1 MFPPSSKPPLLSN
14 FFTSLVYTSV
24 PQNKNTRN
32 GESVILNNFLVD
44 DFLRVWFLPSLC
56 GMSWTLGYC
65 AHCSSLKWTQ
75 TIFYSFVLNGLL
87 LVFNINRLHLNC
99 WLNLLDFFFK
109 EKWKVQSEIMFFE
122 LSTFQDDMLPA
133 LFISNI
139 LGGIETWIFVAMWI
153 LFLSL

>member
-1 MFPPSSKPPLLSN
+1 MFCPSSKPHLVSN
-14 FFTSLVYTSV
+14 FFASLVYTSV

-44 DFLRVWFLPSLC
+44 NFLLVWFLPRLC

-65 AHCSSLKWTQ
+65 AHCSSWKWTQ
-75 TIFYSFVLNGLL
+75 TIFYSFVPNGLL
-87 LVFNINRLHLNC
+87 PVFNINQLHLNC
-99 WLNLLDFFFK
+99 WLNLLIFFLRK
-109 EKWKVQSEIMFFE
+109 MKSPKWNNALE
-122 LSTFQDDMLPA
+122 LSAFQDDLLPT

-139 LGGIETWIFVAMWI
+139 LGGVETWIFVAMWI